1 MGFMDSMALALVALG
16 TFVVLHG
23 VALGFPAWKSIPP
36 GPARTLDL
44 VRALRCGLV
53 GGAIACGGI
62 GVLTGSRVCIGLAL
76 IIGFEEL
83 FETSAVVLALRDEV
97 RRRGATTG

>member
-1 MGFMDSMALALVALG
+1 MPFTDPIALALVALG
-16 TFVVLHG
+16 TFVVLRG
-23 VALGFPAWKSIPP
+23 VALGVPAWSRLAA

-53 GGAIACGGI
+53 GGALACGGI
-62 GVLTGSRVCIGLAL
+62 GVMTGSRVCVGLAL

-97 RRRGATTG
+97 RRRAATSA